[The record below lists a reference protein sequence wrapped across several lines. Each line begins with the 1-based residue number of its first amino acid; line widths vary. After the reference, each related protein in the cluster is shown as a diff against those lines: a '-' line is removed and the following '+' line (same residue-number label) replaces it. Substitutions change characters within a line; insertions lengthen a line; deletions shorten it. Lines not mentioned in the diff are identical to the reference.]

1 MILLDEADLKS
12 CQLLIT
18 LPSPSRFFPKAYGV
32 FSYEYWTCS
41 KIRKFTMHLLSSQKI
56 SDQHGTLSFRF

>member
-1 MILLDEADLKS
+1 MILLDEADLKL

-18 LPSPSRFFPKAYGV
+18 LPSPRRFFSKAYGV
-32 FSYEYWTCS
+32 FSSEYWTRS
-41 KIRKFTMHLLSSQKI
+41 KVRKFTMHLLSSQKI

>member
-1 MILLDEADLKS
+1 MISLDEADLKS

-18 LPSPSRFFPKAYGV
+18 LPSPSRFFSKAYGV

-41 KIRKFTMHLLSSQKI
+41 KVRKFTMHLLSSQKI